1 MNGNTKEIE
10 RLANEADKLGL
21 SYGQYVSQLK
31 QKKEKSKKKSKK

>member
-1 MNGNTKEIE
+1 MNGNKNEIE

-31 QKKEKSKKKSKK
+31 RKKEKAKKKPKK